1 MSLITRY
8 SNRIYG
14 DITFIGNT
22 LGLSRGRVIQ
32 QDPIPSPGTFG
43 IAGAFITTDKTKTCG
58 WFGKGTTCDYLLN
71 KSTAQLQLPAS
82 TNILYAELIW
92 GGTSSTDGGDISHL
106 LDDKII
112 FKGPNEHEIE
122 VEPEDGTKSNEVL
135 VPNSQVKVYT
145 RSAVVT
151 NYVKSAGNGVYYVG
165 RVPAYLD
172 WDDNTSYESGCAGW
186 TLAVIYEYETTGVPF
201 KSISLYVGGLA
212 VQQNLPASQITIS
225 NFVTSDLDHITPE
238 VLLSAAE
245 GDYNLTGENVYFGS
259 EGNPLL
265 NTPLCGPNNPAN
277 NFFASQINGDDGH
290 LITTGTFGT
299 MNHIRNSETSQY
311 IGVSGARQGW
321 DITRVGATNHID
333 KNQNKA
339 ILKIE
344 TQGDS
349 VLINGAAVVIDTKE
363 PKLELSKQNHST
375 YVTIGSIV
383 EYTVYV
389 GNVGNATAERV
400 LLTDCIP
407 AGMSFVSGT
416 VKVNGETKEELR
428 IEEGVFLGDITI
440 SQQPIQVDFQL
451 RVDSMDEIT
460 EYRDYAT
467 AEYHYSLQN
476 YIYYAKSNEQVCFP
490 RRPEIGLEK
499 TASKSGIDLGEGKE
513 EAMEDRTV
521 HYRVVVKNTGDM
533 DLIDTKVVDVLPE
546 GMNMVEDTLT
556 VSPSIGGEIDLEQGI
571 TIDLLKK
578 GDMYMF
584 DYEAKVPEVTTARC
598 DGDFVSEAI
607 ATGHYKLNSNDTT
620 MRVVTRK
627 DNATVHC
634 IKGIFDKAADKTNVQ
649 VGELVTYTLAVTNS
663 SSVDFIKVVF
673 YESISQSLEMTSSIP
688 EGITRENLASG
699 YELGDLAKGET
710 KNIQYTVK
718 VSDDEVIQSEGYA
731 KVCFRGTCGDTSCVT
746 TETKSWTL
754 HCIHPS
760 ILLEK
765 SVDKCYVTEE
775 ETVREYTVKVTN
787 NGDVLIT
794 ALTFEDDLAGGTY
807 VDNSTYYSINGN
819 EDAKNPFGHDPSH
832 CEVKIPDLA
841 PGDYWIIRYSVNL
854 GQ

>member
-1 MSLITRY
+1 MSLVTRY
-8 SNRIYG
+8 SDRIYG

-22 LGLSRGRVIQ
+22 LGVSRGRIIQ

-43 IAGAFITTDKTKTCG
+43 IVGAFITTDKTKTCG
-58 WFGKGTTCDYLLN
+58 WFGSGTTCDYLLN
-71 KSTAQLQLPAS
+71 KSTALLQLPAS

-122 VEPEDGTKSNEVL
+122 VEPEDCTKSNEVL
-135 VPNSQVKVYT
+135 VADSQVKVYT
-145 RSAVVT
+145 RSAIVT
-151 NYVKSAGNGVYYVG
+151 NYVKSAGNGVYYAG
-165 RVPAYLD
+165 RIPAYLD
-172 WDDNTSYESGCAGW
+172 WDDNTSYESGCVGW
-186 TLAVIYEYETTGVPF
+186 TLAVIYEYETRSMPF

-212 VQQNLPASQITIS
+212 VQQNLPPSQIPIT
-225 NFVTSDLDHITPE
+225 NFVTPDLDDTTPE
-238 VLLSAAE
+238 LLLSAAE
-245 GDYNLTGENVYFGS
+245 GDYNLTGENVYLGS
-259 EGNPLL
+259 EGNPLM
-265 NTPLCGPNNPAN
+265 NTPLCGPNNPVN
-277 NFFASQINGDDGH
+277 NFFASQINGNDGY
-290 LITTGTFGT
+290 LVTTGTFGT
-299 MNHIRNSETSQY
+299 INHIRNKETSQY

-321 DITRVGATNHID
+321 DITRVRATNHID

-339 ILKIE
+339 TLKIE

-349 VLINGAAVVIDTKE
+349 VLINGAAVVIDTQE
-363 PKLELSKQNHST
+363 PKLELTKQSHST

-407 AGMSFVSGT
+407 VGMSFVSGT
-416 VKVNGETKEELR
+416 VKVNQEVKPELR
-428 IEEGVFLGDITI
+428 IEDGVFLGDITT
-440 SQQPIQVDFQL
+440 SQHPIQVDFQL
-451 RVDSMDEIT
+451 RVDSIDGIT

-467 AEYHYSLQN
+467 VEYHYSLQN
-476 YIYYAKSNEQVCFP
+476 HTYCVKSNEQVCYL

-499 TASKSGIDLGEGKE
+499 IASKSGINVGEGKE
-513 EAMEDRTV
+513 EEEERTV
-521 HYRVVVKNTGDM
+521 HYRLVVKNTGDM

-546 GMNMVEDTLT
+546 GMNMVGDTLT
-556 VSPSIGGEIDLEQGI
+556 VIPPIGGEIDLEQGI

-584 DYEAKVPEVTTARC
+584 DYDAKVPEVTTTPC
-598 DGDFVSEAI
+598 EGDFVSEAI
-607 ATGHYKLNSNDTT
+607 ATGHYKLNSNDI
-620 MRVVTRK
+620 MCRAVTRK

-634 IKGIFDKAADKTNVQ
+634 IKSIFDKVADKINVQ
-649 VGELVTYTLAVTNS
+649 VGEFVTYTLTVTNH
-663 SSVDFIKVVF
+663 SSVDFMKVVL
-673 YESISQSLEMTSSIP
+673 YDVVSQSLEFTSSVP
-688 EGITRENLASG
+688 EGVTRENLASG
-699 YELGDLAKGET
+699 YEMGDLVKGGT
-710 KNIQYTVK
+710 KTIQYTVK
-718 VSDDEVIQSEGYA
+718 VTDGEGLHNEGYA
-731 KVCFRGTCGDTSCVT
+731 KVCFKGTCGDTTYVT
-746 TETKSWTL
+746 TETKPWTL

-807 VDNSTYYSINGN
+807 VDNSTYYFVNGN

-832 CEVKIPDLA
+832 HEVKIPDLA
-841 PGDYWIIRYSVNL
+841 PGDYCMIRYSVNL
-854 GQ
+854 GR